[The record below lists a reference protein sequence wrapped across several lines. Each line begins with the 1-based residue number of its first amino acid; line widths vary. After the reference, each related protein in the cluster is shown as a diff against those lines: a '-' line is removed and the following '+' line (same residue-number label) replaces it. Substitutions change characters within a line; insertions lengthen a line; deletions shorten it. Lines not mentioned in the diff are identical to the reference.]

1 METLQIGVLKYLQ
14 ELSEVKGYSEQ
25 TLRAYGNDLNQIL
38 IVRSEVKRDSSMPIS
53 WDEKPLL
60 ARVRSGLTQIKDL
73 KASSRN
79 RKIACLKSFLKWA
92 FEKGLTKKDLS
103 LQFKTT
109 KVPQTLPRYFTLDE
123 ILSLIDVLKKSPDSN
138 PEEKLILYLIY
149 GCGLRVS
156 ELIQLK
162 TPDVNLKR
170 ATLSVLGKGKKN
182 RLVSVPKPLLK
193 LLKVQLSKTTEIVF
207 QDLTQRKIYSILEK
221 WARRAGIQKKVN
233 PHALRHSFATHLL
246 VDGADLRIIQELLGH
261 ESLAATQK
269 YTHLD
274 IKNLAKTLETHHP
287 LNKKK

>member
-1 METLQIGVLKYLQ
+1 METLQLGVLKYLQ

-38 IVRSEVKRDSSMPIS
+38 IVRSEEKNSKNASLS
-53 WDEKPLL
+53 WDEKHILS
-60 ARVRSGLTQIKDL
+60 RIRNGLTQIKDL

-92 FEKGLTKKDLS
+92 YEKGHTKKDLS

-109 KVPQTLPRYFTLDE
+109 KVPQTLPRYFTVDE
-123 ILSLIDVLKKSPDSN
+123 ILSLINVLKKSPDSS

-162 TPDVNLKR
+162 IPDVHIKR
-170 ATLSVLGKGKKN
+170 ATLSVMGKGKKN
-182 RLVSVPKPLLK
+182 RLVSIPKPLLK
-193 LLKVQLSKTTEIVF
+193 LVKVQLDHASEVVF
-207 QDLTQRKIYSILEK
+207 PDLTQRKIYSILEK